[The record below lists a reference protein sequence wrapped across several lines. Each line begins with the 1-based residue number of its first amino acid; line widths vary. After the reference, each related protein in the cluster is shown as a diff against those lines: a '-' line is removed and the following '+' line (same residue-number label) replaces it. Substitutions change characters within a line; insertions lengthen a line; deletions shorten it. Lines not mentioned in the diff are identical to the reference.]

1 MQDARHL
8 DKTKA
13 TTQNLLASRAQRPP
27 GDADCGDSS
36 GVRLLA
42 LLPPLVGVVWVLFP
56 VGLGTLKE
64 ATKQAGSHE
73 AWKWVR

>member
-13 TTQNLLASRAQRPP
+13 TTQNLIVSRAQRPP

-42 LLPPLVGVVWVLFP
+42 LLRPLVGVEWVLFP
-56 VGLGTLKE
+56 AGMGTFKE
-64 ATKQAGSHE
+64 ATKQDGSHE
-73 AWKWVR
+73 AWKWAR